1 MAQDL
6 EAAYGLDTPD
16 DNIALYRDWA
26 QTYDA
31 AFAEDMD
38 YVLPMHVAQAY
49 RDGGGTG
56 PVIDLGA
63 GTGLCGAALRTLGIA
78 PVTATDLSQEMLSVA
93 EGKGIYDRIFTGNLL
108 ERLPVDDGAF
118 AGAVSSGTFTH
129 GHVGPEALPEVL
141 RVIRPGSIAVLSVNA
156 AHWVDKGYDAAIS
169 ALAGTAE
176 ASWTEVPIY
185 GASAK
190 GEHAKDLSRIL
201 TLKRIPV

>member
-26 QTYDA
+26 RTYDA
-31 AFAEDMD
+31 AFAEEMD
-38 YVLPMHVAQAY
+38 YVLPMHVAEAY

-63 GTGLCGAALRTLGIA
+63 GTGLCGAALRTLGIS
-78 PVTATDLSQEMLSVA
+78 PVTATDLSEEMLQVA
-93 EGKGIYDRIFTGNLL
+93 EGKGIYDRLFTGNLL
-108 ERLPVDDGAF
+108 DRLPVEDGAF

-141 RVIRPGSIAVLSVNA
+141 RVIRPGGIAVISVNA
-156 AHWVDKGYDAAIS
+156 AHWADKGYDAAIA
-169 ALAGTAE
+169 ALEGVE
-176 ASWTEVPIY
+176 ATWKEVSIY
-185 GASAK
+185 GAASK
-190 GEHAKDLSRIL
+190 GAHAKDLSRIL
-201 TLKRIPV
+201 TLKRSVG